1 MLLDDDLYTDWVRD
15 TWTRETWVQ
24 YRDRRLREWHAQRD
38 AEQAKRDEWQR
49 AARQEFER
57 ARAQQLADA
66 EREKAAAEEHNRRRT
81 EDYAREAARLA
92 AVRAEANRRYRESLE
107 IAANSLRIEAE
118 KDPEWRR
125 IEREWQERRA
135 AIELQEQ
142 HADALA
148 PCAVAIGVPRVT
160 TDLDLLDEFD
170 GDYYHLPAA
179 GGWGRVRRHGR
190 H

>member
-1 MLLDDDLYTDWVRD
+1 MRDDDLYTDWVRD

-49 AARQEFER
+49 AARQE
-57 ARAQQLADA
+57 
-66 EREKAAAEEHNRRRT
+66 HNRRRT

-107 IAANSLRIEAE
+107 IEANSLRIEAE